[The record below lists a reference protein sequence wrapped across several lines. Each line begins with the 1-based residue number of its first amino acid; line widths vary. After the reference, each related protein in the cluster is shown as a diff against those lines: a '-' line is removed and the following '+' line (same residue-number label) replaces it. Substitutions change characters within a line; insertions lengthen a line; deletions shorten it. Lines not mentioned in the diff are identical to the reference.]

1 MSTPKISVIV
11 PVYNSEIYLRRC
23 IESILSQTFGD
34 FELLLIDDGSTDL
47 SREICDDYFRSD
59 NRIKVFHKLNEGI
72 SLTRQF
78 GLDHAYGD
86 YIQFVDSDDW
96 IEQNMLELMY
106 NQAVQESLDIV
117 GCNFWEVNKDGK
129 KEIKTYY
136 TTKEHFLRDIISGYW
151 GVVWKILVKKDLYK
165 KNKICFQEK
174 INGGEDYVVCVKLLT
189 MADSV
194 RCVDKP
200 LYYYNR
206 INPTS
211 IISTPT
217 KSKIYEQIRA
227 TELIEQ
233 FLKDKN
239 IISDYTRELDIR
251 KFRSKFPLLRSNH
264 IEWYSVFPESNY
276 VYKYLKLGLRNK
288 LYMIVANVD
297 AKIKSRIKW

>member
-1 MSTPKISVIV
+1 MPYMTDFVKYQSLHS
-11 PVYNSEIYLRRC
+11 RF
-23 IESILSQTFGD
+23 ILPIQFN
-34 FELLLIDDGSTDL
+34 
-47 SREICDDYFRSD
+47 YFFYAEQ
-59 NRIKVFHKLNEGI
+59 NGI
-72 SLTRQF
+72 SSVKCCCPPR
-78 GLDHAYGD
+78 
-86 YIQFVDSDDW
+86 
-96 IEQNMLELMY
+96 
-106 NQAVQESLDIV
+106 AVAQPQ
-117 GCNFWEVNKDGK
+117 
-129 KEIKTYY
+129 IK
-136 TTKEHFLRDIISGYW
+136 
-151 GVVWKILVKKDLYK
+151 
-165 KNKICFQEK
+165 NNICFPEK

-194 RCVDKP
+194 RCVDRP

-211 IISTPT
+211 IISTPS

>member
-1 MSTPKISVIV
+1 MFSPKVSVIV
-11 PVYNSEIYLRRC
+11 PVYNSEKYLRRC
-23 IESILSQTFGD
+23 IDSILSQTFDD

-47 SREICDDYFRSD
+47 SGKICDDYFRLD

-78 GLDHAYGD
+78 GVDHAYGD

-96 IEQNMLELMY
+96 IESNMLELMY
-106 NQAVQESLDIV
+106 NQAVQDSSDIV
-117 GCNFWEVNKDGK
+117 GCNFWEINKDGK

-136 TTKEHFLRDIISGYW
+136 TTKEHFLRDVISGYW

-165 KNKICFQEK
+165 KNNICFPEK

-211 IISTPT
+211 IISTPS
-217 KSKIYEQIRA
+217 KSKIYEQIGA
-227 TELIEQ
+227 TKLVEQ